1 VRGEDDYNIKLGQS
15 RAEAIIAYFTKYF
28 NISSSQFIIES
39 KGEREP
45 ISKENDL
52 NRRVDFVVTQ

>member
-1 VRGEDDYNIKLGQS
+1 MNIERPSLVFY
-15 RAEAIIAYFTKYF
+15 ILYFTKYF